1 LSVTQAPNELSRLK
15 LGTYTPQLPAEK
27 SFSNQTNT
35 PNEMYRSMPSK
46 SFIRKQLV
54 GQSASRGASRDLES
68 KTSSTLYVSSARAKQ
83 EQLSNNTENKTNL
96 DNNTNSNLNEFQFS
110 SEVLNQNID
119 LENLA
124 ISKEMSF

>member
-1 LSVTQAPNELSRLK
+1 LSRLK

-35 PNEMYRSMPSK
+35 PSEMYRSMPSK

-68 KTSSTLYVSSARAKQ
+68 KTSSNLYVSSARAKQSSQ
-83 EQLSNNTENKTNL
+83 EQLSNNTENKTHL

-124 ISKEMSF
+124 ISMDRKKNVILI

>member
-1 LSVTQAPNELSRLK
+1 
-15 LGTYTPQLPAEK
+15 
-27 SFSNQTNT
+27 
-35 PNEMYRSMPSK
+35 MPSK

-54 GQSASRGASRDLES
+54 EQSASRGTSRDLDS
-68 KTSSTLYVSSARAKQ
+68 KTSSNLYVSSARAKQSRQ

-124 ISKEMSF
+124 ISMDRKKMSF